1 MKKHL
6 RYYFIAMVI
15 VVLVLFF
22 NLSGKK
28 SISKN
33 LPRIS
38 ETTQITPNEISTT
51 LTDSY
56 SILDNSNPIHA
67 TSRNNVL
74 DDTSPIKTLTQA
86 ECANFF
92 NSMQYYP

>member
-1 MKKHL
+1 
-6 RYYFIAMVI
+6 MVI

-28 SISKN
+28 SIRKN

-67 TSRNNVL
+67 TSRNNA
-74 DDTSPIKTLTQA
+74 PIFLTVCNTILPVTQPIRINGA
-86 ECANFF
+86 R
-92 NSMQYYP
+92 